1 VYALDGS
8 AQLTSSH
15 ALYPEDALH
24 PAADLAQRV
33 VSELLAAGAAELA
46 PLAGSLARGADAE

>member
-8 AQLTSSH
+8 SQLTSSH

-24 PAADLAQRV
+24 PADELSDRV
-33 VSELLAAGAAELA
+33 AAELLAAGAADLLGVPA
-46 PLAGSLARGADAE
+46 